1 MTNEKMIEERAKLE
15 AELAK
20 GQQALA
26 ALQKQQGATIATMQR
41 IQGAMQFI
49 DGLTAEVLA
58 ERQEVPCKTVG
69 DPEPKAVAEPTLAPE
84 IVEDEPE

>member
-26 ALQKQQGATIATMQR
+26 ALQKQQSSTIATMQR
-41 IQGAMQFI
+41 IQGAIQFI
-49 DGLTAEVLA
+49 NTQIAEVP
-58 ERQEVPCKTVG
+58 QDIDSVG
-69 DPEPKAVAEPTLAPE
+69 NPEPETKN
-84 IVEDEPE
+84 EPE

>member
-1 MTNEKMIEERAKLE
+1 MTNEEMIEKRTELE

-26 ALQKQQGATIATMQR
+26 ALQKQQSGTIATMQR

-49 DGLTAEVLA
+49 NEQIPEAESVTS
-58 ERQEVPCKTVG
+58 E
-69 DPEPKAVAEPTLAPE
+69 PESK
-84 IVEDEPE
+84 DEPE